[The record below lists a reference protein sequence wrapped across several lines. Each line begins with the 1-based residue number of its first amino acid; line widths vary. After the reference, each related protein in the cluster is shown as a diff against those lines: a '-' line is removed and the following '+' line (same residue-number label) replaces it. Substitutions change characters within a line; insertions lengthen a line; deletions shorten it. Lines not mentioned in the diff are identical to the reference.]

1 MLFRN
6 DKKDSRDSSEFV
18 PLLPLRELIVFPHE
32 VYPIFVG
39 RAKSIK
45 ALEAAEA
52 LKKPILLAAQ
62 KDAKVAEP
70 GAADIY
76 AVGTLGVV
84 VQLLRLPDGTVKAL
98 LEGKKRARIVR
109 YAGEDEY
116 FQVEVEEVGEV
127 CDRTTEVEALVRS
140 VISAFE
146 NYVRLNKKIPPEMAT
161 SIAAIDDPALLADKL
176 VGHLGIKLEDK
187 QALLA

>member
-6 DKKDSRDSSEFV
+6 DKKDNRDNMPGQVV

-39 RAKSIK
+39 RHKSIK
-45 ALEAAEA
+45 ALEEAEN

-62 KDAKVAEP
+62 KDAKVSEP
-70 GAADIY
+70 SPDDIY
-76 AVGTLGVV
+76 PVGTLGVV

-109 YAGEDEY
+109 YVPEDEY
-116 FQVEVEEVGEV
+116 FQVEVEEITEV
-127 CDRTTEVEALVRS
+127 CDRSTEVEALMRS
-140 VISAFE
+140 VNSTFD
-146 NYVRLNKKIPPEMAT
+146 NY
-161 SIAAIDDPALLADKL
+161 
-176 VGHLGIKLEDK
+176 
-187 QALLA
+187 

>member
-6 DKKDSRDSSEFV
+6 DKDKNDKKDGRNGQGDTV

-39 RAKSIK
+39 RQKSIK
-45 ALEAAEA
+45 ALEAAES
-52 LKKPILLAAQ
+52 KKTPILLVAQ

-70 GAADIY
+70 AAGDLY

-98 LEGKKRARIVR
+98 LEGKKRARV
-109 YAGEDEY
+109 
-116 FQVEVEEVGEV
+116 
-127 CDRTTEVEALVRS
+127 L
-140 VISAFE
+140 
-146 NYVRLNKKIPPEMAT
+146 
-161 SIAAIDDPALLADKL
+161 
-176 VGHLGIKLEDK
+176 
-187 QALLA
+187 

>member
-6 DKKDSRDSSEFV
+6 DKKDSRDASAAVV

-39 RAKSIK
+39 RQKSIK

-52 LKKPILLAAQ
+52 KKQPILLVAQ

-70 GAADIY
+70 TPQDLYG
-76 AVGTLGVV
+76 VGTLGIV

-98 LEGKKRARIVR
+98 LEEIGRAHV
-109 YAGEDEY
+109 
-116 FQVEVEEVGEV
+116 
-127 CDRTTEVEALVRS
+127 
-140 VISAFE
+140 
-146 NYVRLNKKIPPEMAT
+146 
-161 SIAAIDDPALLADKL
+161 
-176 VGHLGIKLEDK
+176 
-187 QALLA
+187 